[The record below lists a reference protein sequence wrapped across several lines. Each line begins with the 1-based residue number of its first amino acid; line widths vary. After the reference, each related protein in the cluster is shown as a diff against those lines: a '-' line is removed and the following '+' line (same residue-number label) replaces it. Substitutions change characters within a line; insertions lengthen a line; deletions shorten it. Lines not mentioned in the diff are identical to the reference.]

1 MNQIL
6 KKDIKNINKEIR
18 KDKLK
23 IIRGLERE
31 NGKNCYMLDNYC
43 ENLESCL
50 KMSGTKTC
58 KLLQNKID
66 SSFLKYKFYLF
77 SKIQF
82 RSGNLSP
89 PLPHAKLTP
98 AGSVTGPTIGCRL
111 EKRRGERVLSWLVRC
126 LCQSC
131 VQGGLWPGL
140 SLSSSPSVPLWERSA
155 VW

>member
-1 MNQIL
+1 MAKIAICWITTVKTWSLVWKCLEQKL
-6 KKDIKNINKEIR
+6 HSCKIKLIP
-18 KDKLK
+18 
-23 IIRGLERE
+23 
-31 NGKNCYMLDNYC
+31 
-43 ENLESCL
+43 
-50 KMSGTKTC
+50 
-58 KLLQNKID
+58 
-66 SSFLKYKFYLF
+66 SFLKYKFYLF
-77 SKIQF
+77 TKIQF
-82 RSGNLSP
+82 RPGNLSPPLPHVKLTPAGSVTIQIQFQPGNLSP